1 MSFIAHNVCRN
12 DLVETAGASQALVL
26 LSNMMFE
33 AGDVVFVEERTY
45 FVALKVLAKDRGMKV
60 VPGVCACVCVCVC
73 MRVCVCACVR
83 VCVRVCAC
91 VCVCMRDCMCLCVVG
106 LV

>member
-1 MSFIAHNVCRN
+1 MVLSLSCRPGMPVAGVYVSVSFIAHDVCRN

-60 VPGVCACVCVCVC
+60 VPGVC
-73 MRVCVCACVR
+73 

-91 VCVCMRDCMCLCVVG
+91 VCVRACVCV
-106 LV
+106 LWA